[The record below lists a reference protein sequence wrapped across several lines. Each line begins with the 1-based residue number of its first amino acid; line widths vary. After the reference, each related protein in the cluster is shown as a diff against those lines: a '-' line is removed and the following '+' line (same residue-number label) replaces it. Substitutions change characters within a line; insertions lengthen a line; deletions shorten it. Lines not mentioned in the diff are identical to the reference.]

1 MRAVNAPLVTTVL
14 KAPNTSNLL
23 LAQWVPTV
31 LLEFIL
37 LVQQALLVNTYM
49 VFRLTTALQVQ
60 LVHLVLQALLHLPL
74 VARVIT
80 VLQELLIQVTHA
92 LLAHLAVTCLVR
104 LIHLSVYHAHLAT
117 TVLKVQLLQ
126 LQCL

>member
-92 LLAHLAVTCLVR
+92 LLAHLADICLVR

-117 TVLKVQLLQ
+117 TVLKVQQLQ